1 VRWSGGA
8 RNTEEARQLT
18 SVSRLTCNTL
28 VLTTV
33 ALAVIAIAAPPSSA
47 QSAAAA
53 QAAPAQLVDL
63 HDLSELR
70 ARFNADAGFTRLVL
84 LVSPT

>member
-1 VRWSGGA
+1 M
-8 RNTEEARQLT
+8 
-18 SVSRLTCNTL
+18 
-28 VLTTV
+28 
-33 ALAVIAIAAPPSSA
+33 ALALMAIATPPSSA
-47 QSAAAA
+47 QSTAGA